1 MKGGLIKILGRA
13 TRLKAD
19 INRAISAIRQTEN
32 TNKFFKPMKIKQV
45 SEHALSRFGGMFT
58 EPKGQGTTSLH

>member
-1 MKGGLIKILGRA
+1 MNCLVNTFSL
-13 TRLKAD
+13 RLTD

-45 SEHALSRFGGMFT
+45 SEHALFRFGVV
-58 EPKGQGTTSLH
+58 P